1 MKLDIDHDSAVPPYE
16 QVRAGIAAMI
26 GDGTLAPGAH
36 LPTIRQFAADLGLA
50 VNTVARSYRELESA
64 GLVVSRVRHGT
75 TVAERRPD
83 LPPAEAMA
91 RLDEAARAYRAAAR
105 ALGASLDGAI
115 QALRRADAEHAAPDP
130 RGRA

>member
-1 MKLDIDHDSAVPPYE
+1 MRLDIDPGSAAPPYE
-16 QVRAGIAAMI
+16 QVRAGIAGQIA
-26 GDGTLAPGAH
+26 DGTLAPGAH
-36 LPTIRQFAADLGLA
+36 LPTIRQLAADLGLA
-50 VNTVARSYRELESA
+50 VNTVARAYRELEAA

-115 QALRRADAEHAAPDP
+115 QALRRVDTEQPAPDRP
-130 RGRA
+130 RA

>member
-1 MKLDIDHDSAVPPYE
+1 MRLEIDTDSAVPPYE
-16 QVRAGIAAMI
+16 QVRAGIATQIAE
-26 GDGTLAPGAH
+26 GTLAPGAH
-36 LPTIRQFAADLGLA
+36 LPTIRQLAADIGLA
-50 VNTVARSYRELESA
+50 VNTVARAYRELEAA

-105 ALGASLDGAI
+105 ALGVSLDGAI
-115 QALRRADAEHAAPDP
+115 QALRRVEAEQPGP
-130 RGRA
+130 ERTRA

>member
-1 MKLDIDHDSAVPPYE
+1 MRLEIDTDSAVPPYE
-16 QVRAGIAAMI
+16 QVRAGIATQIAE
-26 GDGTLAPGAH
+26 GTLAPGAH
-36 LPTIRQFAADLGLA
+36 LPTIRQLAADVGLA
-50 VNTVARSYRELESA
+50 VNTVARAYRELEAA

-91 RLDEAARAYRAAAR
+91 RLDEAARGYRAAAR

-115 QALRRADAEHAAPDP
+115 QALRRVEAEQPSPD
-130 RGRA
+130 RTRA